1 LYFRNVSHANFY
13 CYRGVAMTR
22 DEAKRC
28 ISLIFQ
34 YHFMYDNNQRD
45 MIPFTGQL
53 NNAVCDIQDRLDV
66 LLDKIY
72 QEHYD
77 SVEGIKYAYEES
89 ITALTSQGEEDYA

>member
-1 LYFRNVSHANFY
+1 
-13 CYRGVAMTR
+13 MTR

-28 ISLIFQ
+28 VRLTFL
-34 YHFMYDNNQRD
+34 YHFTYDSDKQD
-45 MIPFTGQL
+45 MIPFGGQL

-77 SVEGIKYAYEES
+77 SVEGMKYAHEES

>member
-1 LYFRNVSHANFY
+1 
-13 CYRGVAMTR
+13 
-22 DEAKRC
+22 
-28 ISLIFQ
+28 
-34 YHFMYDNNQRD
+34 

-77 SVEGIKYAYEES
+77 SVEGMKYAYEES